1 MEDKSSKIGIIAV
14 IFALIA
20 ISASGQ
26 LTTSEFYLNL
36 MNGSVTLLAGNNV
49 TLSEDAI
56 NKTITISS
64 SGGTGIS
71 GNSFDDIYVNSI
83 NTNTTDIIEINADHI
98 IFSNQSY
105 GFGTQLQSPD
115 GDVTMGLIDDGT
127 HSRITM
133 TSQDATY
140 ESVVTYA
147 SGYFDASIWDNING
161 YGTEYTYYTDRLI
174 SAVWGLT
181 NYTHTTQRDGSFDIK
196 FNGNE
201 RYNFT
206 DSQLNMN
213 GAAITNNP
221 QITALQAEKVNKTG
235 DNMTGLLRSKQI
247 LSYNVNSDTNLPSP
261 FDANAIITGI
271 NEVGASS
278 LNLITYYNG
287 TYYASAMNGY
297 KANGNISNPLPIL
310 KDDYLFSVGVRGY
323 DGTSFSSTR
332 AYFSLQS
339 TENWTP
345 TAMGTRFDVYTT
357 GTGGTSRTN
366 VFSID
371 GEKNATIPK
380 LSGTGNA
387 FVCVNSVGTLYRS
400 ATACV

>member
-26 LTTSEFYLNL
+26 ITTSDFYLNL

-49 TLSEDAI
+49 TLSEDII

-64 SGGTGIS
+64 SGGSGIS

-83 NTNTTDIIEINADHI
+83 NTNTTDTIGINADHI

-105 GFGTQLQSPD
+105 GIGTQLQSPD
-115 GDVTMGLIDDGT
+115 GDVAMGLIDDGT

-140 ESVVTYA
+140 ESVVNYA
-147 SGYFDASIWDNING
+147 SDYFDASIWDNING

-174 SAVWGLT
+174 NAVWGLT
-181 NYTHTTQRDGSFDIK
+181 NYTHTTQRDASFDIK

-213 GAAITNNP
+213 GANITNNS
-221 QITALQAEKVNKTG
+221 QITALQAGKVNKTG
-235 DNMTGLLRSKQI
+235 GINDTITGKFYVNVSSPYSGGGLTLLEYGRTSSIVKYRAT
-247 LSYNVNSDTNLPSP
+247 LN
-261 FDANAIITGI
+261 DAN
-271 NEVGASS
+271 GAF
-278 LNLITYYNG
+278 NFRV
-287 TYYASAMNGY
+287 
-297 KANGNISNPLPIL
+297 NI
-310 KDDYLFSVGVRGY
+310 KDDISQDVPGATGWSFAMQPANHRFGITNILPNTTSANNPFFIYTPNSTSYPVIGGVFVG
-323 DGTSFSSTR
+323 DLATT
-332 AYFSLQS
+332 QK
-339 TENWTP
+339 TEYPLT
-345 TAMGTRFDVYTT
+345 VY
-357 GTGGTSRTN
+357 N
-366 VFSID
+366 
-371 GEKNATIPK
+371 

-387 FVCVNSVGTLYRS
+387 YACVNSMGTLYRS